1 MNLCENLA
9 INLKYYRH
17 KYHLSQ
23 EKFAEILNTTLS
35 YYNQIEKNRV
45 DVKTSTIDKFAK
57 KINEYDKTIKL
68 KSEDL
73 VKFNKD
79 HITNF
84 SRIDEK
90 KK

>member
-1 MNLCENLA
+1 MNLCEILA

-45 DVKTSTIDKFAK
+45 DVKASTIDRFSK
-57 KINEYDKTIKL
+57 KLTNMTKTSNLNL
-68 KSEDL
+68 K
-73 VKFNKD
+73 
-79 HITNF
+79 I
-84 SRIDEK
+84 
-90 KK
+90 